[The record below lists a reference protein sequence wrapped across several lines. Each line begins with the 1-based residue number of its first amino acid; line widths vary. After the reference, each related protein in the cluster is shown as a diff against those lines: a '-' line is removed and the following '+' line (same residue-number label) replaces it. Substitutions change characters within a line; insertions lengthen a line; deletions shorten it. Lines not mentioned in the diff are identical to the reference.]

1 MNESYHKY
9 TKESHVCNKKQ
20 NQSSRMLN
28 VAYGAIRNSV
38 EVCVVACGS
47 VLQCIA
53 VRRSALQ
60 CVAALR
66 KAKQRTQYST

>member
-1 MNESYHKY
+1 
-9 TKESHVCNKKQ
+9 
-20 NQSSRMLN
+20 MLN